1 MVRLAL
7 LAGVWGLM
15 MFATAVSALR
25 LGEDADAA
33 KWGFIKKIFRKKQ
46 EEKIDTNKVAS
57 GPYRSKRG
65 TYNLHRVY
73 SKKLDSLLSSPHG
86 IKLAETN
93 NAAIPDALKGLWW
106 MEGNPAPEYLASF
119 GKSEWKSGS
128 CDKNGKCKGGCVT
141 PNGINSPHP
150 LKVPPK
156 EDGTPEVCGGSLT
169 IKCYDSHT
177 WSWSDN
183 LGGKAMYKGATT
195 TCMELVFFFN
205 AEITKAHIFPIGC
218 TFVPFPM
225 YFTLEAT
232 KDPANWLRRS
242 HPWGTDHTTR
252 FQFPYNLKQIV
263 DGDGNPGKYW
273 QEYVSSK
280 KVGKTS
286 LISTKESEETGWW
299 LWG

>member
-1 MVRLAL
+1 MGSARWLRYAQRYQ
-7 LAGVWGLM
+7 
-15 MFATAVSALR
+15 FA
-25 LGEDADAA
+25 
-33 KWGFIKKIFRKKQ
+33 
-46 EEKIDTNKVAS
+46 
-57 GPYRSKRG
+57 
-65 TYNLHRVY
+65 
-73 SKKLDSLLSSPHG
+73 
-86 IKLAETN
+86 
-93 NAAIPDALKGLWW
+93 
-106 MEGNPAPEYLASF
+106 APSRF
-119 GKSEWKSGS
+119 
-128 CDKNGKCKGGCVT
+128 
-141 PNGINSPHP
+141 
-150 LKVPPK
+150 PK

-205 AEITKAHIFPIGC
+205 AEITRRISFLSAARLFRFRCTSHWRRPAH
-218 TFVPFPM
+218 
-225 YFTLEAT
+225 
-232 KDPANWLRRS
+232 PASWLRRS